1 MATKP
6 NVKSSSASPLVEA
19 AQAFSETLNRFGAL
33 ANGLRKGELDSQR
46 NLERAAQTLTE
57 VARCEEELQAHAQAL
72 MAALGMARDTQ
83 QTQADAIRTRALEI
97 QARTEQ
103 YAGLMRGFEALG
115 KDAAALNA
123 SAQGLGAR
131 KRTAEEMVKDGELLA
146 GLDDLQERMTAV
158 AGSAEKL
165 GADAREANFEDI
177 SSKVDS
183 LRQQILAAR
192 NRIALLKE
200 TIMRASAMPSGGA
213 S

>member
-1 MATKP
+1 MATKGT
-6 NVKSSSASPLVEA
+6 SSSPASPLVA
-19 AQAFSETLNRFGAL
+19 AAEAFSETLQRFGAL
-33 ANGLRKGELDSQR
+33 ADSLRKGDLDSQN
-46 NLERAAQTLTE
+46 NLERAAETLTE
-57 VARCEEELQAHAQAL
+57 VAGCEEELQAHAQAL
-72 MAALGMARDTQ
+72 MSALGAARDTQ
-83 QTQADAIRTRALEI
+83 QAQADIVRTRALEI

-103 YAGLMRGFEALG
+103 YAALMRGFEALG

-146 GLDDLQERMTAV
+146 GLDELQERMTAV
-158 AGSAEKL
+158 VGSAEKL
-165 GADAREANFEDI
+165 TADAREADFDDL
-177 SSKVDS
+177 SRKVDS

-200 TIMRASAMPSGGA
+200 TLVRATPTVGA